1 MLFLID
7 LRTNRVLL
15 DDVEKSASLMDKFC
29 NSEPL
34 EAVDRL
40 AAQMGHRQVRA
51 TVCEMWYCMCESSL
65 SDMCESFLSGM
76 CESSLS
82 DMCESFLSGM

>member
-51 TVCEMWYCMCESSL
+51 TVCEMCLMSLCSL
-65 SDMCESFLSGM
+65 SGTVYVSPFHPQWYV
-76 CESSLS
+76 
-82 DMCESFLSGM
+82 

>member
-1 MLFLID
+1 MLFLIY
-7 LRTNRVLL
+7 LTNRVLL

-51 TVCEMWYCMCESSL
+51 TVCEVCLMSLGSESVL
-65 SDMCESFLSGM
+65 FWSGLAM
-76 CESSLS
+76 AHMPSN
-82 DMCESFLSGM
+82 